1 MSSMIP
7 QPPRAISIGGGPGG
21 PGGPGAGPGGPGGPL
36 HGPAGPGGGQGG
48 DGPDSDQV
56 KQLIAQAIDNV
67 RKAEA
72 LEGDPADQA
81 MLAKVAADLRG
92 FIGNQ
97 QKMLDTAMGAG
108 PGVKIMRKNT
118 PGGGGPGGP
127 LGA

>member
-7 QPPRAISIGGGPGG
+7 QPPRSINIGGGPGG
-21 PGGPGAGPGGPGGPL
+21 PGGPSPGLGGPGGPA
-36 HGPAGPGGGQGG
+36 PAGGGQGG

-56 KQLIAQAIDNV
+56 KQLISQAIDNI

-72 LEGDPADQA
+72 LEGDPGDQA
-81 MLAKVAADLRG
+81 MLAKCAADLRG

-118 PGGGGPGGP
+118 PPAGGGP